1 MVINNH
7 STYEKLYVLSRMS
20 KKAARTGFRG
30 VFFFFVIVAAEKRS
44 ILLRLFSQ
52 LAVRLAER
60 FLAENYPDL
69 RSRTCAELFCALFSV
84 NETF

>member
-1 MVINNH
+1 MKNLTFCHECRIKQPVQD
-7 STYEKLYVLSRMS
+7 SAE
-20 KKAARTGFRG
+20 
-30 VFFFFVIVAAEKRS
+30 FFFFVIVAAEKHS